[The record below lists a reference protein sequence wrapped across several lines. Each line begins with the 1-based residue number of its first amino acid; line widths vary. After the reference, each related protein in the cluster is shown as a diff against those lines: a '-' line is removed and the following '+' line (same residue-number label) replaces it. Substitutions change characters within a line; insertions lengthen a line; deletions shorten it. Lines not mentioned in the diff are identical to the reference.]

1 MKKIT
6 ILFLLLF
13 YFFTQAQERLSSSK
27 GVLNFEASVPLFEEV
42 KATNQEVSCEVEL
55 KTSSINCTV
64 FIEKFQF
71 KRDLM
76 RTHFNDNYLESDRY
90 PKATFIGRI
99 DKLDYKSLSNQPT
112 EYQIKGIIR
121 IHGKS
126 KPIACKAL
134 ILKVNKGMEIN
145 TTFVLNTDDFNIEIP
160 SIVASKI
167 SKQVTTTLKITPT
180 E

>member
-6 ILFLLLF
+6 FLFLFF
-13 YFFTQAQERLSSSK
+13 YSFQLQAQEQLSSSK
-27 GVLNFEASVPLFEEV
+27 GVIHFEASVPLFEEV
-42 KATNQEVSCEVEL
+42 KATNQEVNCEVEL
-55 KTSSINCTV
+55 KTSEINCTV

-76 RTHFNDNYLESDRY
+76 RMHFNNSYLESDRY
-90 PKATFIGRI
+90 PKATFMGRI
-99 DKLDYKSLSNQPT
+99 DKLDYKSFSEQPT
-112 EYQIKGIIR
+112 EHQIKGIIK

-126 KPIACKAL
+126 KAINCKAL
-134 ILKVNKGMEIN
+134 IKKVKKGMEIN
-145 TTFVLNTDDFNIEIP
+145 ASFVLNTDDFNIEIP

-167 SKQVTTTLKITPT
+167 SKQVTTTLKLTVL